1 MSLEPPKNSAPRFG
15 LAKIFGL
22 AKRFSLQIFLAALVA
37 LYFFAAPKTEKAVT
51 SALLN
56 PKYEPDQIEL
66 FEPGKGSLVLK
77 KTDAFWLGQMPL
89 DAAALNG
96 GAEGAAGAA
105 GGENTLYFVCDNT
118 VVNKLLYN
126 LKSFLKLYE
135 ISDKKSAADSFGL
148 RQDRAFLLKIRQ
160 KTQVVSSLK
169 FGSVDSLGRIFL
181 TADKN
186 TKIWSTDSAALA
198 PYLTANADFWA
209 APEIFPKDLVG
220 VDKKYRRGKL
230 AAGADGRPLL
240 AAAFNW
246 SDASVK
252 VYDAGDGNLYRA
264 YFLPRTD
271 GDYWCRLEAVPAA
284 QRPQEE
290 KDAMKKLNAVF
301 VVSAWTYSRALEE

>member
-1 MSLEPPKNSAPRFG
+1 MSFKSEKNSAPRFG

-37 LYFFAAPKTEKAVT
+37 LYFLSAPKTEKAVT

-66 FEPGKGSLVLK
+66 FEPRKGSLVLK
-77 KTDAFWLGQMPL
+77 KTGAFWLGQMPL
-89 DAAALNG
+89 DSAALNG
-96 GAEGAAGAA
+96 GAEGAA

-118 VVNKLLYN
+118 VVNKMLCN

-186 TKIWSTDSAALA
+186 TKVWSTDSATLA
-198 PYLTANADFWA
+198 PYLTASADFWA

-220 VDKKYRRGKL
+220 ADKKYRHGKL

-252 VYDAGDGNLYRA
+252 VYDAGDGNLYSA
-264 YFLPRTD
+264 YFLPKTD

-301 VVSAWTYSRALEE
+301 VVSAWTYSRAFEE

>member
-1 MSLEPPKNSAPRFG
+1 MAEEADKMSLEPQKNSAPRFG

-37 LYFFAAPKTEKAVT
+37 LYFLAAPKTEKAVT

-77 KTDAFWLGQMPL
+77 KTGAFWFGQMPL
-89 DAAALNG
+89 DAAG
-96 GAEGAAGAA
+96 D
-105 GGENTLYFVCDNT
+105 ENTLYFICDNT

-126 LKSFLKLYE
+126 LKSIVNLYE
-135 ISDKKSAADSFGL
+135 ISYTNSAKDNFGL

-198 PYLTANADFWA
+198 PYLTANAGFWA

-220 VDKKYRRGKL
+220 ADKKYRHGKL
-230 AAGADGRPLL
+230 ARGADGRPLL